1 MPELVRDDASG
12 ESEGVADLMQ
22 VIAKL
27 NHERYLASWAR
38 QEPPIGKQRI
48 EEAEEAQAVNEIA
61 DEGVDGDH
69 AFGFEFAERDMNG
82 PPIGAGGTQAVRG

>member
-1 MPELVRDDASG
+1 MSELVGDDASG
-12 ESEGVADLMQ
+12 EAEGVAELMQ
-22 VIAKL
+22 VVS
-27 NHERYLASWAR
+27 ELADESELSCWTC
-38 QEPPIGKQRI
+38 QQPPIWRQRI

-82 PPIGAGGTQAVRG
+82 PPIGACGTQAVGG